1 MDRSATTAQNVRWTA
16 ARIIQ
21 AWNAARGE
29 RAASHTAAPIAP
41 NAPSNKSMR
50 KVARNATII
59 STLIQ
64 VAFWGGL
71 YVWGKKAERA
81 IENEIDEHENTNP

>member
-1 MDRSATTAQNVRWTA
+1 MFKRHVYTCPDV
-16 ARIIQ
+16 I
-21 AWNAARGE
+21 
-29 RAASHTAAPIAP
+29 H
-41 NAPSNKSMR
+41 MR